1 MTINSMIE
9 IIPSIDLMQGKCVR
23 LKQGEFDRQTE
34 YPHDPVDL
42 ARLYMQKGFRRLHVV
57 DLEGAKNKKLMHLD
71 TLAHLRQAT
80 SLVIDYGGGI
90 RTKQDVE
97 QVLDAGADFVTVG
110 SLAIREPDQFR
121 QWMSEAGPEKFILA
135 ADVRDGKVAVDA
147 WTSGS
152 DLEIEDLITQFRSDG
167 LREVLCTD
175 ISRDGMLEGVNTE
188 LYKRLKEAF
197 PQIGIIA
204 SGGVTTLHDLR
215 ELDQYGI
222 DAAVIGKALY
232 EGNIEL
238 DALKEFI

>member
-1 MTINSMIE
+1 MTINPMIE

-23 LKQGEFDRQTE
+23 LEQGEFDRQTE

-42 ARLYMQKGFRRLHVV
+42 AKLYMQKGFRRLHVV
-57 DLEGAKNKKLMHLD
+57 DLEGAKNKKLMHTE
-71 TLAHLRQAT
+71 TLAQMRKAT

-90 RTKQDVE
+90 RSKKDVDT
-97 QVLDAGADFVTVG
+97 VLEAGADFVTVG
-110 SLAIREPDQFR
+110 SLAIREPDTFR

-135 ADVRDGKVAVDA
+135 ADIKDGKVAVDA

-152 DLEIEDLITQFRSDG
+152 DLEIEGLITQFRSDG

-188 LYKRLKEAF
+188 LYKQLKEAF
-197 PQIGIIA
+197 PQISIIA
-204 SGGVTTLHDLR
+204 SGGVTSLDDLR
-215 ELDQYGI
+215 ELDQYGV

-232 EGNIEL
+232 EGNIDL